1 MESYIKS
8 LKLNLESVT
17 DTAISQAEI
26 IEKLQSELA
35 ELNATNVKLKEQL
48 RYATNMKKAY
58 RNEWETIKAQ
68 LES

>member
-17 DTAISQAEI
+17 ETAISQAEI

-35 ELNATNVKLKEQL
+35 EVNATNVKLKKLLSYES
-48 RYATNMKKAY
+48 NMKMAY
-58 RNEWETIKAQ
+58 KNECIKNI
-68 LES
+68 